1 MATIGRRSFIKGAGS
16 LTAGM
21 ALSGG
26 ALSSFPA
33 PAIAQ
38 AGKWP
43 DRPVRFI
50 VPLAP
55 GGAIDFVARQTGEV
69 MTRNLGQQIVVENR
83 TGAGGTIG
91 MDAAMKSA
99 PDGYTILITNDN
111 AASAPHILSLSYD
124 YTHELMPVCDLGH
137 QPQVFAVHPSLG
149 VSSVKEYVE
158 NARKNPGVGFAT
170 SGVGSNQHVVGAWFA
185 KEAGIKLDHVPYR
198 GAGQAVNDLIAGHV
212 KSAFLGPTALVSHY
226 RAGTLKFI
234 GQSSARRAPTLQEV
248 PTLEEAGYKGVVLEA
263 WYAAFA
269 PPGTPAEL
277 VSIINAE
284 FNKALKDARLLD
296 AFTKGS
302 MEPIGGTPRQLGELA
317 RADSAKYARLVKE
330 LNIKI
335 AQ

>member
-1 MATIGRRSFIKGAGS
+1 MATIGRRGFIKGAGS

-26 ALSSFPA
+26 ALSSLPA

-38 AGKWP
+38 GKWP

-50 VPLAP
+50 VPLAA

-69 MTRNLGQQIVVENR
+69 ISRHLGQQVVVENR

-91 MDAAMKSA
+91 MDSAMKSA

-124 YTHELMPVCDLGH
+124 YTRELVPVCDLGH

-149 VSSVKEYVE
+149 VSSVKDYVE

-226 RAGTLKFI
+226 RAGALKFI

-248 PTLEEAGYKGVVLEA
+248 PTLEETGYKGVVLEA

-284 FNKALKDARLLD
+284 FNRSLKDARLLD

-302 MEPIGGTPRQLGELA
+302 MEPIGGTPQQLGELA